1 MTMGKIYKCIKK
13 NKSGFEVGDQYI
25 MSGESMGYTSDY
37 DQLEPIDIILLCP
50 NNSANW
56 SKIKSWPKH
65 NFEEY
70 FKKIEII
77 RDEKIDQILNND
89 TKATD

>member
-1 MTMGKIYKCIKK
+1 MTMRKIYKCIKK

-37 DQLEPIDIILLCP
+37 DQLEPIDIILLYP
-50 NNSANW
+50 NNSTNW

-70 FKKIEII
+70 FKKIEIV

-89 TKATD
+89 TKTTD